1 VGARVARFELTLLY
15 VTVADMVVKPTGS
28 DGVVLG
34 VGGALLAGVAALGV
48 VQARIGRTVG

>member
-1 VGARVARFELTLLY
+1 
-15 VTVADMVVKPTGS
+15 MVVKPTDS